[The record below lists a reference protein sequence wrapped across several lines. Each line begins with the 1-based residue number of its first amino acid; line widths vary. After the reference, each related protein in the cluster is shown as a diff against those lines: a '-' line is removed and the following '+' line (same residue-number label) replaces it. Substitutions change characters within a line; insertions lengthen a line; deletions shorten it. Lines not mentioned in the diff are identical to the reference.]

1 MLPSTHLMDPETP
14 LPYIDVPDAFVIE
27 IPDGWGSTSVDGREY
42 TLSSGDDS
50 ELQINI
56 VVYQARTKK
65 DALPEASTAA
75 VREWAKG
82 VGVPD
87 AESLTVLTAG
97 GATPRAFATI
107 RGGRRDVFVG
117 FFYFKKSFVI
127 VAGTAS
133 SSDPGGFKR
142 IERMMWG
149 IEAT

>member
-1 MLPSTHLMDPETP
+1 MDPETP

-27 IPDGWGSTSVDGREY
+27 IPDDWTSTSLDGREY

-50 ELQINI
+50 ELRIDL

-82 VGVPD
+82 VGMQD
-87 AESLTVLTAG
+87 SESLTVLTAG
-97 GATPRAFATI
+97 GATPKAFATI

-127 VAGTAS
+127 AAGTAS
-133 SSDPGGFKR
+133 RDDLGGFR
-142 IERMMWG
+142 SLERMLWS
-149 IEAT
+149 IEAA